1 MDVVIEILM
10 YLCRF
15 LGNLIC
21 YLLYN
26 NYIEGEVV
34 SEEENLGDE
43 EDFDVFYKEVD
54 IENIK
59 VGKRKRKI

>member
-1 MDVVIEILM
+1 M
-10 YLCRF
+10 
-15 LGNLIC
+15 
-21 YLLYN
+21 
-26 NYIEGEVV
+26 